1 MKKMTASLVLGSVL
15 AASTMVS
22 GTAMA
27 AGALSGNVGYV
38 SDYYFRGIY
47 QTGASASGGVDYDFG
62 NGAAVGVWAADVDD
76 GLEYDLYGS
85 YSGEYQ
91 DFSYSVGYTTY
102 NYTDDFDGTYKEV
115 NLGGGYGPISVEYS
129 DGTYDPVGGGS
140 FDYSFTAITG
150 ELGGAYITF
159 GTFGKDADGSYT
171 EIGYG
176 LEVGGF
182 DVGVAIIQNDKDLDL
197 KSVDGDGET
206 AMTFSLGKSFD
217 L

>member
-1 MKKMTASLVLGSVL
+1 MKKMTTSLVLGSVL

-27 AGALSGNVGYV
+27 AGALSGNVGFV

-47 QTGASASGGVDYDFG
+47 QTGSSASGGVDYDFG
-62 NGAAVGVWAADVDD
+62 NGVAVGVWAADVGD

-85 YSGEYQ
+85 YSGEFNE
-91 DFSYSVGYTTY
+91 FSYSVGYTTY
-102 NYTDDFDGTYKEV
+102 NYTDDFDGTYSEV
-115 NLGGGYGPISVEYS
+115 NLGGGFGPISVEYS
-129 DGTYDPVGGGS
+129 AGTFDPVTGS
-140 FDYSFTAITG
+140 SSDYSFTAVTG
-150 ELGGAYITF
+150 ELGGAYVTF
-159 GTFGKDADGSYT
+159 GTFGKDFDGSYT
-171 EIGYG
+171 EVGYG

-182 DVGVAIIQNDKDLDL
+182 DVGVAIINNDKDLDL
-197 KSVDGDGET
+197 RSVDADGET